1 MILETRF
8 DCMFTSFFKTSCACT
23 GKPESE
29 IKTFAL
35 TFNDGTVKSV
45 GANVNNAEAVSTAGS
60 AAIPVN
66 AALSERQSG

>member
-1 MILETRF
+1 MYSYRQ
-8 DCMFTSFFKTSCACT
+8 T
-23 GKPESE
+23 GIGNQNIRP
-29 IKTFAL
+29 
-35 TFNDGTVKSV
+35 NDGTAKSV